1 MEPKEPGTESDT
13 GVSTAQGE
21 EGSPVAI
28 ILSNAQEDGQPWK
41 PSRDFVLAFASL
53 STLTLSVAFDATT
66 LSVALPII
74 SQALHGTALEA
85 FWSGTSFLLSATVLQ
100 PSIASLSNI
109 FGRKY
114 MVYWSILLFG
124 AGSLIGGL
132 AGNFTVLLVGRTIQ
146 GVGGGGITVLT
157 ELIVT
162 DLTPLRYRGQW
173 YSMIS
178 AMWAIGTVFGPL
190 IGSGFAENVSWR
202 WIMFINLPIV
212 GLGLAFVIL
221 FLHQAKIPGG
231 INRKLRRFDW
241 TGSVLFTASMTA
253 FLYGVSTGGVSSPWS
268 SYKVLLPLLLGPV
281 GLVIFAV
288 YEWKYATEPII
299 IKGLFANWD
308 MLNSYILT
316 IFHGL
321 ILWSLVY
328 FLTLYYQGVKLYS
341 PIGSAVSVLPETL
354 TVAPAGMAVGII
366 AAKTGHYRWS
376 LWAGWVLTT
385 AGAGL
390 LWLLQPQTTIAQW
403 IFINIPIGIGTG
415 MLFPAQALAIQAAC
429 EPEFNGQASA
439 FYSFLRGVGQSIGVA
454 ISGVIFQNVFRQ
466 KLTGLPAFVDVADEY
481 SRDATIVVGII
492 KAMPETADRRDL
504 IKAYADSLRIIWI
517 SLMAFGAVGMFLSVT
532 IRGYTLDRVH
542 VTQQPLVGRSGVAE
556 VNEASS
562 AEAGRAAEEK
572 DSSS

>member
-1 MEPKEPGTESDT
+1 MEPKEAGTESDT

-41 PSRDFVLAFASL
+41 PSRDFILAFASL

-157 ELIVT
+157 EVIVT
-162 DLTPLRYRGQW
+162 DLTPLQFRGQW

-178 AMWAIGTVFGPL
+178 GMWAIGTVFGPL

-202 WIMFINLPIV
+202 WIMYINLPIV

-241 TGSVLFTASMTA
+241 AGSVLFTASMTA

-288 YEWKYATEPII
+288 YEWRYATEPII

-376 LWAGWVLTT
+376 LWGGWVLTT

-403 IFINIPIGIGTG
+403 IFINLPIGIGTG
-415 MLFPAQALAIQAAC
+415 MLFPAQALSIQAAC

-466 KLTGLPAFVDVADEY
+466 KLSGLPAFADVADEY
-481 SRDATIVVGII
+481 SRDATIVVGVI
-492 KAMPETADRRDL
+492 KAMPETEDRKDL

-532 IRGYTLDRVH
+532 IRGYTLNRVH
-542 VTQQPLVGRSGVAE
+542 VTQQPLVGRSGVGE
-556 VNEASS
+556 VNEASRT
-562 AEAGRAAEEK
+562 EAGRAVEEK